1 MMLDNLGVFA
11 FIFGV
16 LATLAMLVKYERPL
30 KRWLMKS
37 PRRRKKKTKAVN
49 LPYTVLPR

>member
-11 FIFGV
+11 FIFSMLG
-16 LATLAMLVKYERPL
+16 ALAMLVKYERPL

-37 PRRRKKKTKAVN
+37 PRRRKKKTKAVS
-49 LPYTVLPR
+49 LQYTMLRR